1 MAKWEQQTQHVHKP
15 HTPRTLS
22 GVEGS
27 THRSSPMPLT
37 VATFYK
43 FVALPNFKSLQQ
55 PLKDV
60 CTAQQ
65 VKGTIL
71 LAQEGING
79 TIAGTRQGI
88 DTVFA
93 HIRSDQRLKDVDIKE
108 SSAEEMPF
116 AKMKVRLKKEIVTIG
131 LPEVSPTKQVGT
143 YVPPKDWNNIISDPD
158 VVVIDTRNDYEVGMG
173 TFQGAQ
179 NPETEVFNEF
189 PNYVKENL
197 DPNKNKKVA
206 MFCTGGIR
214 CEKASSYMLSQG
226 FEEVYHLKGG
236 ILKYLEEVPEEE
248 SLWEGECFVFD
259 ERVAIKHGLETGS
272 YDMCY
277 ACGHPIS
284 AEDKNA
290 SSYESE
296 VSCPHC
302 VETLTTEKQERLRE
316 RKRQRH
322 LNRLKLPT

>member
-1 MAKWEQQTQHVHKP
+1 M
-15 HTPRTLS
+15 
-22 GVEGS
+22 G
-27 THRSSPMPLT
+27 LT

-43 FVALPNFKSLQQ
+43 FVSLPDYAAWQAPIKEICQQ
-55 PLKDV
+55 Q
-60 CTAQQ
+60 T

-71 LAQEGING
+71 LAEEGING
-79 TIAGTRQGI
+79 TIAGDRNAI
-88 DTVFA
+88 DAVFA
-93 HIRSDQRLKDVDIKE
+93 FLQADPRLVDIDIKE
-108 SSAEEMPF
+108 SSATEPPF
-116 AKMKVRLKKEIVTIG
+116 AKLKVRLKKEIVTIG
-131 LPEVSPTKQVGT
+131 LPEVSPTEQVGT
-143 YVPPKDWNNIISDPD
+143 YVLPTEWNNIIADPD

-173 TFQGAQ
+173 TFHGAQ

-189 PNYVKENL
+189 PTYVKENL
-197 DPNKNKKVA
+197 DPQQHKKVA

-236 ILKYLEEVPEEE
+236 ILKYLEDVPQED

-284 AEDKNA
+284 AAEKN
-290 SSYESE
+290 SPSYESE

-302 VETLTTEKQERLRE
+302 ITTLTTEKKERLRE

-322 LNRLKLPT
+322 LNRINS

>member
-1 MAKWEQQTQHVHKP
+1 MA
-15 HTPRTLS
+15 
-22 GVEGS
+22 
-27 THRSSPMPLT
+27 LT

-43 FVALPNFKSLQQ
+43 FISLPDYKDLQP
-55 PLKDV
+55 PLKAL
-60 CTAQQ
+60 CQQQQ

-71 LAQEGING
+71 LAAEGING
-79 TIAGTRQGI
+79 TIAGSRQGI
-88 DTVFA
+88 NAVFA
-93 HIRSDQRLKDVDIKE
+93 YIRSDQRLQDIDIKE
-108 SSAEEMPF
+108 SSAVEAPF
-116 AKMKVRLKKEIVTIG
+116 AKLKVRLKKEIVTIG
-131 LPEVSPTKQVGT
+131 LPEISPTKQVGT
-143 YVPPKDWNNIISDPD
+143 YVPPQQWNKIIAAPD
-158 VVVIDTRNDYEVGMG
+158 VTVVDTRNSYEVGMG

-179 NPETEVFNEF
+179 NPETSVFNEF
-189 PNYVKENL
+189 PDYVKENL

-214 CEKASSYMLSQG
+214 CEKASSYLLSQG

-248 SLWEGECFVFD
+248 SLWQGECFVFD
-259 ERVAIKHGLETGS
+259 ERVAIKHGLETGT

-284 AEDKNA
+284 ENDR
-290 SSYESE
+290 ESVAFEIE

-302 VETLTTEKQERLRE
+302 IKALTQERCEYLRE

-322 LNRLKLPT
+322 MNKQD